1 MRLEGFD
8 ELMSA
13 AMNRRQA
20 KEKLH
25 HGAVPRRF
33 HSTANASEGRPWRPD
48 A

>member
-20 KEKLH
+20 
-25 HGAVPRRF
+25 
-33 HSTANASEGRPWRPD
+33 NASEGRPWRPD